1 MDDKRFLFEKDSV
14 PHALGV
20 MALPTIVSQL
30 IILIY
35 NLADTWFVG
44 RTNNPYMVA
53 ACSLVLPVF
62 MMTIVITN
70 VFGTGGGTLIARLIG
85 RDRNSRLVGKVL
97 SNAEFYGRYPC
108 HRVVNHNGRLAP
120 GWTDQARLLAMEGVT
135 LKEDGRVDLKKY
147 GWDC

>member
-85 RDRNSRLVGKVL
+85 RGEEEEASRVSGWR
-97 SNAEFYGRYPC
+97 SGRPPRIPSC
-108 HRVVNHNGRLAP
+108 VSRS
-120 GWTDQARLLAMEGVT
+120 
-135 LKEDGRVDLKKY
+135 
-147 GWDC
+147 